1 MRPGSRELIVFL
13 AALGFTAGAGFCG
26 YLWRGWGAAILFACM
41 GAFAI
46 GRMALW
52 RVAASEKLALEGG
65 DWPAAF
71 WNLGSLFMDLLCSP
85 LEPLLPSLLRGVLY
99 SAMGARIGAGAMV
112 CGKLVEP
119 QLITVGRH
127 AVIGEGALLMA
138 HAIDRGTVRLG
149 PIVIEQGA
157 TVGAR
162 AVVMPGCRL
171 GTGATLAACAM
182 LPRNTHI
189 PAGEVWGGIPA
200 RPLAGTQ
207 AAMPVPAGTVHSR
220 RAPAEPASAMRR

>member
-1 MRPGSRELIVFL
+1 MRPGSRELTVFL
-13 AALGFTAGAGFCG
+13 AALGFAAAAGLCG
-26 YLWRGWGAAILFACM
+26 YLWRGWGGAILFVCM
-41 GAFAI
+41 SAFAV
-46 GRMALW
+46 GRVALW
-52 RVAASEKLALEGG
+52 RVAASESLILGGG

-71 WNLGSLFMDLLCSP
+71 WNLGALLMDVICSP
-85 LEPLLPSLLRGVLY
+85 LEPLLSSPLRGILY
-99 SAMGARIGAGAMV
+99 SAMGARIGMGAMV
-112 CGKLVEP
+112 CGKLVDP

-138 HAIDRGTVRLG
+138 HSIERGTVRLG

-171 GTGATLAACAM
+171 GTGATLAACAL
-182 LPRNTHI
+182 LPRNTRI
-189 PAGEVWGGIPA
+189 PAGETWGGIPA

-207 AAMPVPAGTVHSR
+207 ASMRPPA
-220 RAPAEPASAMRR
+220 